1 MVVADIVDM
10 GSFVA
15 SLKTTGD
22 TRGLPAVVHLSEDRL
37 SINAGDEAIGDWA
50 LEDIRLEP
58 METGYR
64 MAAEGEQ
71 IILEM
76 TDADGFESE
85 LQKNGKRTFA
95 LPAAGTLLAP
105 VDKSIALAEKKLGAL
120 LPEWAFSRVMVA
132 VVVGVLLFMIIF
144 PGLVSALLLV
154 AGLLTVML
162 GAVVY
167 TDPMLASKW
176 LPGRMTP
183 LHVLI
188 TGLVVLIFGVLLGVI
203 AK

>member
-1 MVVADIVDM
+1 M
-10 GSFVA
+10 
-15 SLKTTGD
+15 GD
-22 TRGLPAVVHLSEDRL
+22 TKGLPAMVHLSEGRL
-37 SINAGDEAIGDWA
+37 SINAGDEAIGEWA

-71 IILEM
+71 IILEV

-85 LQKNGKRTFA
+85 LQKNSKRTFA

-105 VDKSIALAEKKLGAL
+105 VDKSIALAENKLGAL
-120 LPEWAFSRVMVA
+120 LPDWAFNRVMVA
-132 VVVGVLLFMIIF
+132 VVLGALLFMIIF